1 MSYSRK
7 NPKKRVKDIPF
18 WKKPLEFLD
27 LLLYPK
33 KFWRKQ
39 AFTPGNYAKV
49 CDTPWKFRT
58 YGNSTWVFLEH
69 PREFHL
75 FFLIEPWNFLML
87 LHMFFLQYPWKLH
100 VLNHPWL
107 DFFWNSPQII
117 FAPNNYLYI
126 QIRPSKIYSSTA
138 QNPYQKIEK
147 DISISTV
154 IVVSHF
160 KKLNSIVKK
169 NIDNLLFLASV
180 S

>member
-1 MSYSRK
+1 
-7 NPKKRVKDIPF
+7 
-18 WKKPLEFLD
+18 
-27 LLLYPK
+27 
-33 KFWRKQ
+33 
-39 AFTPGNYAKV
+39 
-49 CDTPWKFRT
+49 
-58 YGNSTWVFLEH
+58 
-69 PREFHL
+69 
-75 FFLIEPWNFLML
+75 ML